1 MGIQHVSS
9 LHCVTETAEWDLYI
23 SKFNHKEQIGNMF
36 KHRDRAIKGVDWIE
50 PQDIIG
56 NIKVGMGFKKKKK
69 KLQHFRWKQFDC
81 SLKLA
86 FK

>member
-1 MGIQHVSS
+1 MQ
-9 LHCVTETAEWDLYI
+9 TA
-23 SKFNHKEQIGNMF
+23 KFNHKEQIGNMF
-36 KHRDRAIKGVDWIE
+36 KHRDRAIKGVDGIE

-56 NIKVGMGFKKKKK
+56 NIKVGMGFKKKKKK